1 MSIDLPPE
9 HQGSLCLLCDV
20 FGQAEVAALYD
31 ADIGPLC
38 HPCFPHAIQAGKELR
53 WASAKTP
60 QRVVINSDWDNHDEF
75 D

>member
-9 HQGSLCLLCDV
+9 HHGSLCLLCDV
-20 FGQAEVAALYD
+20 FGQAELAALYD

-53 WASAKTP
+53 WAALVPLPPKTP
-60 QRVVINSDWDNHDEF
+60 TRKANK
-75 D
+75 

>member
-20 FGQAEVAALYD
+20 FGQAELAALYD

-53 WASAKTP
+53 LAALVPLPPKTP
-60 QRVVINSDWDNHDEF
+60 TRKANK
-75 D
+75 